1 MDEAELGVAE
11 FRPWKGM
18 LEAPLAMHAS
28 NIRDVRAGKECKPST
43 VFKLYPSA
51 RGMFIRTAELRVH
64 LLAWY
69 DKQLASGTSGK
80 QIHRDTGISHVEWQR
95 LRKGK
100 VSRRATM
107 KWAMAAGKI
116 TGDSSRRPA
125 DTYPA
130 LDKSSISAGKSKQPC
145 RTAPAAR

>member
-1 MDEAELGVAE
+1 MSMSCTGYKVTRRAMLGATGATILGLNV
-11 FRPWKGM
+11 
-18 LEAPLAMHAS
+18 
-28 NIRDVRAGKECKPST
+28 RD
-43 VFKLYPSA
+43 
-51 RGMFIRTAELRVH
+51 
-64 LLAWY
+64 LLAY
-69 DKQLASGTSGK
+69 AGTSGK
-80 QIHRDTGISHVEWQR
+80 QIHRDTGISHVEWRR